1 MRQLQGDCL
10 VGTNI
15 RATTALD
22 AGISVNN
29 INIASR
35 DSLYG
40 ALADAATTS
49 YTFFGVNFV
58 RRGFAIQLFRIFNVF
73 CRLCYILMS
82 TRLCKPQQ
90 PLLYSSLPFSTIY
103 LDIGYNSLYS
113 ALNIVFA
120 RTAAFCILRVNLIYP
135 LVNFV

>member
-1 MRQLQGDCL
+1 MRSLICVLTRPYRRADTRLAKKNPSRSLLSVNEGEIFERNAVDACEIASLQGDCL
-10 VGTNI
+10 VGANI

-58 RRGFAIQLFRIFNVF
+58 SHN
-73 CRLCYILMS
+73 LC
-82 TRLCKPQQ
+82 
-90 PLLYSSLPFSTIY
+90 LLKKF
-103 LDIGYNSLYS
+103 
-113 ALNIVFA
+113 IVFV
-120 RTAAFCILRVNLIYP
+120 LL
-135 LVNFV
+135 FVAQI

>member
-1 MRQLQGDCL
+1 MHFNEAISQSRYKACEKNLSRSLLSVNEGEIFERNAVDACEIASLQGDCL
-10 VGTNI
+10 VRTNI

-58 RRGFAIQLFRIFNVF
+58 SHN
-73 CRLCYILMS
+73 LC
-82 TRLCKPQQ
+82 
-90 PLLYSSLPFSTIY
+90 LLKKF
-103 LDIGYNSLYS
+103 
-113 ALNIVFA
+113 IVF
-120 RTAAFCILRVNLIYP
+120 ILL
-135 LVNFV
+135 FVAQI